1 MSQHAP
7 GLNPHNDPAP
17 AFPAGTLVFGLI
29 LLAVGIA
36 LLAGLLLNFTFST
49 PLLFIGL
56 IGGAGAILI
65 IAGIIA
71 ARRAR

>member
-1 MSQHAP
+1 MSQHVTPPHTHHEPTP
-7 GLNPHNDPAP
+7 G
-17 AFPAGTLVFGLI
+17 FPAGTLVFGLI
-29 LLAVGIA
+29 LLAIGIA
-36 LLAGLLLNFTFST
+36 LLAGLLLDFSFST

>member
-1 MSQHAP
+1 MSQHAT
-7 GLNPHNDPAP
+7 GANTHHDPAP

-29 LLAVGIA
+29 LLVIGIA
-36 LLAGLLLNFTFST
+36 LLAALLLDFTFSA